1 MYHFPIPEASQKQAS
16 AEGQLA
22 TNLSKAILRIGRAL
36 ELVLLQKQ
44 LFLAVLN
51 SVDLILE
58 AFYPLDKC

>member
-1 MYHFPIPEASQKQAS
+1 MDHFPTPEASQKQAS

-22 TNLSKAILRIGRAL
+22 TNLSKAILRTGRAL

-58 AFYPLDKC
+58 GLHPLDKF